1 MCTFKPHRLGILCA
15 VLMPMLARPP
25 HLGLSRSPT
34 HYCAHP
40 GLYFLPSHA
49 PVVNGSK
56 PILTLLTGAFALSAV
71 RPRILH
77 VPQSLH
83 PRALFKSLSNH
94 EGCAIKAVRLRS
106 HNQGRTIKAAAKAA
120 HSRPF
125 HTQASRSLA
134 QNRSLKGQGRS
145 LKAIRP
151 FKAGARA

>member
-1 MCTFKPHRLGILCA
+1 MLCA

-25 HLGLSRSPT
+25 HHGLSRSPT
-34 HYCAHP
+34 HYCAHS
-40 GLYFLPSHA
+40 GLYFLSSHS

-77 VPQSLH
+77 VPQSLR
-83 PRALFKSLSNH
+83 PRALQLYSNH
-94 EGCAIKAVRLRS
+94 YETMKAVQLRLCD
-106 HNQGRTIKAAAKAA
+106 QGHTIKAAQ
-120 HSRPF
+120 SRPLLKLHSSRPA

-145 LKAIRP
+145 LKATRP
-151 FKAGARA
+151 TKAGARA